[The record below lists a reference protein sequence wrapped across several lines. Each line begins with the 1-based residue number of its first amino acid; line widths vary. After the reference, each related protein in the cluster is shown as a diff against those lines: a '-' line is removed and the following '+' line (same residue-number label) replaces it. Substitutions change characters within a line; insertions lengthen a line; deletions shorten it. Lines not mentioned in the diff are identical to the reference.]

1 MVQSFCCCHLWFGSS
16 KIVLSTVGIDKT
28 QKSGH
33 LFTILL
39 RGSNA
44 ISQLYVR
51 KDSSAPLHFQKA
63 STPSVSAHCVTEEFS
78 LPCKEAFKAP
88 QAVNTSRWSIRLQHA
103 FIHPHLV
110 LSCQLPRK
118 SEGRQWNTNFR
129 EGKKARKKLAFWL
142 LALLYKAMKKGD
154 NTTQDLESDER
165 ID

>member
-16 KIVLSTVGIDKT
+16 KIVISTVGIDKT

-63 STPSVSAHCVTEEFS
+63 STPSVSARCVTEEFS

-110 LSCQLPRK
+110 LSWVSCPENLRVGNK
-118 SEGRQWNTNFR
+118 TLISEKGRGQERSWLSDFWHYCTKLW
-129 EGKKARKKLAFWL
+129 KKVTILHK
-142 LALLYKAMKKGD
+142 
-154 NTTQDLESDER
+154 
-165 ID
+165 I